1 MMATRFDTI
10 KRIALQG
17 MSVNDFLAIPCDVST
32 GDCSMAQRCGESNP
46 EAIDRA
52 RRARARASADHARM
66 LDRLQLAR
74 QAVFGAYDL
83 DTLRAA
89 LNRFNSGADDDLS
102 IHVKHM
108 LRMIDRRA

>member
-1 MMATRFDTI
+1 MLKRFDTI

-17 MSVNDFLAIPCDVST
+17 MSVSDFLAIQSDVSA

-46 EAIDRA
+46 EAIERA
-52 RRARARASADHARM
+52 RRARARSAADHARM

-74 QAVFGAYDL
+74 QAVCGAHDL

-89 LNRFNSGADDDLS
+89 LNRCNTGGDDDLS
-102 IHVKHM
+102 LHIRHM
-108 LRMIDRRA
+108 LKMVDRTT